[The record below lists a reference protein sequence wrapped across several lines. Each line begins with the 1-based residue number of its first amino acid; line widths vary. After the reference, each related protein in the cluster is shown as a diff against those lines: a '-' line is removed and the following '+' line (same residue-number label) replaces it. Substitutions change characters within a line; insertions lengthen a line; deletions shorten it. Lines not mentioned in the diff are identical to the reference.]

1 MAGGG
6 STAACSTAGAATGG
20 GGGGGPW
27 STIYTLVAVDC
38 ETIIAKVGRRPGVRL
53 K

>member
-6 STAACSTAGAATGG
+6 STAACSTATGG

-38 ETIIAKVGRRPGVRL
+38 ETIIAKVGRRPGVLL